1 VAWERRGDGV
11 YYYQSEREGG
21 RVRKRY
27 IGNGELAHIIAH
39 AEETRCRVWAER
51 KAKERAEL
59 DGARSLA
66 SAGDE
71 LYAAV
76 EVLAVAEMVA
86 AGFHR
91 HKGGEW
97 RRRRDA

>member
-1 VAWERRGDGV
+1 VAWERRGGDEV
-11 YYYQSEREGG
+11 YYYKIERQGG

-39 AEETRCRVWAER
+39 AEETRRRAWAER
-51 KAKERAEL
+51 KAKERTEL
-59 DGARSLA
+59 DEARSLA

-71 LYAAV
+71 LYEAV

-91 HKGGEW
+91 HKGQW
-97 RRRRDA
+97 RRRRGA

>member
-1 VAWERRGDGV
+1 MAWERRGSNL
-11 YYYQSEREGG
+11 YYYQGERQGG

-27 IGNGELAHIIAH
+27 VGTGELAHIIAH
-39 AEETRCRVWAER
+39 AEETRRRVWAER
-51 KAKERAEL
+51 KAKERTEL
-59 DGARSLA
+59 DEARSLA

-71 LYAAV
+71 LYEAV

-91 HKGGEW
+91 HKGQWRW
-97 RRRRDA
+97 RRGA

>member
-1 VAWERRGDGV
+1 MAWERRGDGV
-11 YYYQSEREGG
+11 YYYKTERQGG

-39 AEETRCRVWAER
+39 ADETRRRVGAER

-59 DGARSLA
+59 DEARSLA
-66 SAGDE
+66 SAGGE
-71 LYAAV
+71 LYEAV
-76 EVLAVAEMVA
+76 EVLAVAQLVA
-86 AGFHR
+86 AGYHR

-97 RRRRDA
+97 RMRRRA

>member
-11 YYYQSEREGG
+11 YYYKTERQGG

-39 AEETRCRVWAER
+39 ADETRRRVWAER

-59 DGARSLA
+59 DEARSLA
-66 SAGDE
+66 SAGGE
-71 LYAAV
+71 LYEAV
-76 EVLAVAEMVA
+76 EVLAVAELVA
-86 AGFHR
+86 AGYHR

-97 RRRRDA
+97 RMRRRA

>member
-1 VAWERRGDGV
+1 MAWERRGDGV
-11 YYYQSEREGG
+11 YYYKTERQGG

-39 AEETRCRVWAER
+39 ADETRRRVWAER

-59 DGARSLA
+59 DEARSLA
-66 SAGDE
+66 SAGGE
-71 LYAAV
+71 LYEAV
-76 EVLAVAEMVA
+76 EVLAVAELVA
-86 AGFHR
+86 SGYHR

-97 RRRRDA
+97 RMRRRA

>member
-11 YYYQSEREGG
+11 YYYKTERQGG

-39 AEETRCRVWAER
+39 ADETRRRVWAER

-59 DGARSLA
+59 DEARSIA
-66 SAGDE
+66 SAGGE
-71 LYAAV
+71 LYEAV
-76 EVLAVAEMVA
+76 EVLAVAELVA
-86 AGFHR
+86 AGYHR
-91 HKGGEW
+91 HKGEW
-97 RRRRDA
+97 RMRRHA

>member
-11 YYYQSEREGG
+11 YYYQSERQGG
-21 RVRKRY
+21 RVCKRY

-39 AEETRCRVWAER
+39 AEETRRRVGAER
-51 KAKERAEL
+51 EAKERAEL
-59 DGARSLA
+59 DEARSLA

-71 LYAAV
+71 LYEAV
-76 EVLAVAEMVA
+76 EVLAVAQMVA

-91 HKGGEW
+91 PKGEW
-97 RRRRDA
+97 RRRRGA